1 MALLVP
7 VVTRYCS
14 TNSCPE
20 GDLVVRITS
29 LKLLVLALAVM
40 AFAFVPSAS
49 ATTCPV
55 GDSCMTL
62 TTTNLSGQ
70 TGPFGLVE
78 LSQSGSN
85 VNVTIVMN
93 TGFAILVNGGDIG
106 INTTGGLTLTGSS
119 LSNLSNGISVNL
131 KNNGT
136 IFGFSFS
143 DIYQTKVSGGQQF
156 LTTLSFTINNATISQ
171 LSGFGIH
178 LCVLDQA
185 GTDCALTGGA
195 MTGGGGGVVPEPG
208 TLGLLGTGL
217 VGIAGLVRR
226 RLKV

>member
-1 MALLVP
+1 M
-7 VVTRYCS
+7 
-14 TNSCPE
+14 
-20 GDLVVRITS
+20 RITS

-40 AFAFVPSAS
+40 ALAFVPSAS

-55 GDSCMTL
+55 GDTCMTL

-70 TGPFGLVE
+70 TGPFGTVE

-93 TGFAILVNGGDIG
+93 SGFAVLVNGGDIG

-119 LSNLSNGISVNL
+119 LTNFSNGISASL
-131 KNNGT
+131 KNNNTLG
-136 IFGFSFS
+136 GFSFS
-143 DIYQTKVSGGQQF
+143 YIFQTNASGGQQF
-156 LTTLSFTINNATISQ
+156 LSTMSFTIQNATISQ
-171 LSGFGIH
+171 LTGFGIH
-178 LCVLDQA
+178 LCVLDNT
-185 GTDCALTGGA
+185 GNGCATTGFA
-195 MTGGGGGVVPEPG
+195 TTGGGGGVVPEPG

-226 RLKV
+226 RLKL